1 MVPLE
6 VEKVISMSENKKN
19 IATLEKDDVIL
30 NLRDD
35 TITVEDVIDKW
46 FDDKE
51 VGLEIIQKHSA
62 YIKRLSPRLKDDKDI
77 LLIAVKKNPYA
88 LYHGSERMQEDLDLL
103 EILEAEKDNIHMY
116 SRGLI
121 ETWYKERL
129 KFFNLKKEIVESEK
143 LMREDLESDESE
155 MKRIKK
161 VVKF

>member
-1 MVPLE
+1 
-6 VEKVISMSENKKN
+6 MSENKKIN
-19 IATLEKDDVIL
+19 IYTLEKDDVIL
-30 NLRDD
+30 NLRDG

-77 LLIAVKKNPYA
+77 LLIAVQKNPYA
-88 LYHGSERMQEDLDLL
+88 LYHGSERMQEDVDLL
-103 EILEAEKDNIHMY
+103 AILEMEKDNIGMY
-116 SRGLI
+116 SKGLI

-129 KFFNLKKEIVESEK
+129 KFFDLKKEIVESEK
-143 LMREDLESDESE
+143 MMREDLELVESE
-155 MKRIKK
+155 VKRVKK